1 VWYACETTRSNRV
14 LTVVTGVFSSLF
26 IQRKYDSELVGDGEL
41 TELKTRKMFG
51 SQLWEVVLSTP
62 SRQGV
67 RLLLIAKWRADTK
80 DAAST
85 DELANF

>member
-1 VWYACETTRSNRV
+1 VWYACETTRSYRV

-26 IQRKYDSELVGDGEL
+26 IQRKYDSELVGDGVL

-67 RLLLIAKWRADTK
+67 LLLLIAK
-80 DAAST
+80 
-85 DELANF
+85 